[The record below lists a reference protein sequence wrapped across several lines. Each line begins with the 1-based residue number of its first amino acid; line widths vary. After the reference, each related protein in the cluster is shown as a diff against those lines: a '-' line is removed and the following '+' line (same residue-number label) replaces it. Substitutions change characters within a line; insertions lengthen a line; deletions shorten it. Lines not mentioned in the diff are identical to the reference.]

1 MLRKPTHEALEKKI
15 RDIEKQLSQYRQ
27 SEESLSE
34 SKQMLESVLDGV
46 STLITYMDRD
56 EKYRFV
62 NRAYADWY
70 GLNLLS

>member
-1 MLRKPTHEALEKKI
+1 MIRNPTYEALERKI
-15 RDIEKQLSQYRQ
+15 RSIEKQLNKCRQ
-27 SEESLSE
+27 SEKLLSE
-34 SKQMLESVLDGV
+34 NKQMLESVLDGV

-70 GLNLLS
+70 GSSR